1 MATTTQTIAFR
12 FGTLCRN
19 CAVAVIAGVWRS
31 RSIKQINAQVKSR
44 STFDQV
50 WITLGVLGLL
60 LGLSM
65 VAAQFG
71 WVGLMAYLLAVI
83 VLVN

>member
-19 CAVAVIAGVWRS
+19 CAVAVIAGFWRS
-31 RSIKQINAQVKSR
+31 RSIKDINQQIKGR

-65 VAAQFG
+65 VAAQAG
-71 WVGLMAYLLAVI
+71 WIGLMAYWLAVI
-83 VLVN
+83 LLVN